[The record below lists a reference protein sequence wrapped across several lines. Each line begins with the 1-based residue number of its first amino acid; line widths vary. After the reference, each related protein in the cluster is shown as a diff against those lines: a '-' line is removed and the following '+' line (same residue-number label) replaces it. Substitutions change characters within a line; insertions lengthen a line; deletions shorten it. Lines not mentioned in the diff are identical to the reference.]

1 MSRTKGS
8 KNKPKG
14 PGPLTM
20 SNSNAG
26 NPNFNIANVEPTNV
40 LSQEIAPG
48 HILPEDMELERS
60 LQAMVAEMPVID
72 DIDPTAG
79 VEVKHVQVKHEMLAE
94 IVDDYKPAASY
105 VELQEQAALAKA
117 NGCDSIEA
125 TLEACRKVCRDPQ
138 LESVGYFTYHG
149 INVYLV
155 GAFEKAKLRDR
166 LSIEQRTFGRSSEA
180 ERREALKVQIQ
191 ALEKQLSEH

>member
-14 PGPLTM
+14 IGPLTIG
-20 SNSNAG
+20 NSNAG
-26 NPNFNIANVEPTNV
+26 NPNFNITGVTPTKV
-40 LSQEIAPG
+40 LGTEIAPG
-48 HILPEDMELERS
+48 AILPEDMELERS
-60 LQAMVAEMPVID
+60 LQSMVEAMPVID
-72 DIDPTAG
+72 DMDPTIG
-79 VEVKHVQVKHEMLAE
+79 VTVKHTQDRREMLSQ

-149 INVYLV
+149 IHVYIA
-155 GAFEKAKLRDR
+155 GAYEKARLRDK

-180 ERREALKVQIQ
+180 ERREALKTQIQ